1 MRRHGQGER
10 SRIRCRTVISF
21 TCFHPSIPPSHHCR
35 QPPLPLLSN
44 GGQGAISKH
53 VEGRQ
58 LGKRESNF
66 LVWSPGAP
74 SKCSPDYK
82 VAFFPSPY
90 FPKPREGGGE
100 KGGLTHNEWLPS
112 PLRLT
117 SPSGNEE
124 GDWNGALGRGGRRA
138 QRTENCRTG
147 EGEKR
152 SGKGLNIHE
161 SVCMA
166 GKDPARSPHRPLPSP
181 FF

>member
-44 GGQGAISKH
+44 GGQRAISKH

-82 VAFFPSPY
+82 VAFSPSPY
-90 FPKPREGGGE
+90 FPKPREGKKE
-100 KGGLTHNEWLPS
+100 GLTHNEWPPS

-124 GDWNGALGRGGRRA
+124 GDWNGALGMGGGEHNGRITVGRGRK
-138 QRTENCRTG
+138 
-147 EGEKR
+147 KR
-152 SGKGLNIHE
+152 SE
-161 SVCMA
+161 R
-166 GKDPARSPHRPLPSP
+166 D
-181 FF
+181 